1 MREVYLVQNRPQFQN
16 KLLSLVP
23 TSELNMLLPSLEA
36 IDLPKSFVMAKLGE
50 TIEYVY
56 FLEQGLGSVV
66 SVSPEG
72 QQAEA
77 GMVGYEGFVPTPP
90 AARISTSFH
99 EVVIQAD
106 GHGHRIPLVALWAAM
121 DACPAFSL
129 LLIRS
134 AHNLA
139 TQVSY
144 TALSNAVHHVDER
157 LARWLLMSHDRL
169 RDDEFRI
176 THDYMSLMLAV
187 RRPSVTTALHVLE
200 GNLFIRSER
209 GAVIL
214 RDRPAMQEFARDS
227 YGRPEAEYQSLFGS
241 TYV

>member
-1 MREVYLVQNRPQFQN
+1 MQNRPQFQN

-23 TSELNMLLPSLEA
+23 KSELNLLLPSLEA
-36 IDLPKSFVMAKLGE
+36 VDLPKGFVLAKLGE

-77 GMVGYEGFVPTPP
+77 GMIGYEGFAPIPP
-90 AARISTSFH
+90 VARAKTSFH
-99 EVVIQAD
+99 DAVIQAE
-106 GHGHRIPLVALWAAM
+106 GHGYRISVAALWDAM
-121 DACPAFSL
+121 DACPIFSG

-134 AHNLA
+134 SHNLA

-144 TALSNAVHHVDER
+144 TALSNAIHHVDER

-169 RDDEFRI
+169 REDEFRI

-209 GAVIL
+209 GAVII
-214 RDRPAMQEFARDS
+214 RNRAAMQEFARDS
-227 YGRPEAEYQSLFGS
+227 YGRPEAEYKSLFGS